1 MRNNCRSDENANKMQ
16 SEENQMQSPQSKYE
30 QTKLLTDTE
39 QNAIKLE
46 HGFMQRRV
54 QHVIYS
60 HSSLY
65 LMSRSD
71 HLTNTGDSPD
81 MLLLNLNWIELR

>member
-39 QNAIKLE
+39 QNAIKLKD
-46 HGFMQRRV
+46 GFMQRRV
-54 QHVIYS
+54 
-60 HSSLY
+60 
-65 LMSRSD
+65 
-71 HLTNTGDSPD
+71 
-81 MLLLNLNWIELR
+81 LLKNKDLVR